1 MNGRM
6 PMYIGLNEVPTGTW
20 HAIASEDLK
29 DFSDNHHGAYMQF
42 LMQITSDNVLKAESI
57 DFESMEGTPACK
69 SAAKSVKEWIL
80 CRPIKTI
87 GNAGVGEGIDQNI
100 AFAHAASA
108 AKKPIRTMMFH
119 FFQQQTPPPRS
130 FILIEPR

>member
-1 MNGRM
+1 MGEM

-29 DFSDNHHGAYMQF
+29 DFSDNHQGAY
-42 LMQITSDNVLKAESI
+42 
-57 DFESMEGTPACK
+57 TPACK
-69 SAAKSVKEWIL
+69 SAAKSVKEWTL
-80 CRPIKTI
+80 CRPIKKI
-87 GNAGVGEGIDQNI
+87 GDAGVGEGIDQSI